1 MKTTFVLLFKKDLKI
16 KTYTSLMGI
25 IEEFTKEE
33 IGVSQSKLEKFDFN
47 IGNYENNIVKI
58 EKSITKTPGEIRR
71 EREQF
76 L

>member
-1 MKTTFVLLFKKDLKI
+1 
-16 KTYTSLMGI
+16 MGI
-25 IEEFTKEE
+25 VEEFTKEE
-33 IGVSQSKLEKFDFN
+33 IGVSQSKLEKYDFN

-76 L
+76 I